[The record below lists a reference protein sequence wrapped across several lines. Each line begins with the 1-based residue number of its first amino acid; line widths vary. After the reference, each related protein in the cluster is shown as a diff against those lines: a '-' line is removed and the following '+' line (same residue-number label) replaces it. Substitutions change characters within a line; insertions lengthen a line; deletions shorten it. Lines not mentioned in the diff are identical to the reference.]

1 MMAVSRVPFTPDMF
15 NDDHEKE
22 MISAIAASIES
33 NITDEA
39 TRRMC
44 RESAEE
50 YAKQLAKEQEKI
62 EIRTRE
68 IAEEQRMIQFRLKEL
83 EESIPDHS
91 EYFAE
96 RTKWNE
102 FIDLYYAELE
112 ACHTIYRLDCL
123 NAPKKLFDNRYN
135 DWEAYNRDWN
145 LSDQERR
152 EHDDELY
159 VLYRA
164 KRANLECLI
173 DWGVKNR
180 DIGTTFLY

>member
-1 MMAVSRVPFTPDMF
+1 MMAVSCVPFTRDMF
-15 NDDHEKE
+15 NDDHDYDKE
-22 MISAIAASIES
+22 TIGVIAASLQ
-33 NITDEA
+33 D
-39 TRRMC
+39 
-44 RESAEE
+44 
-50 YAKQLAKEQEKI
+50 YAKQLAEENTKI
-62 EIRTRE
+62 KIRTRE

-83 EESIPDHS
+83 KESVQDHS

-96 RTKWNE
+96 RTKWNK
-102 FIDLYYAELE
+102 FIDLYFAELE

-173 DWGVKNR
+173 EWGVKNR
-180 DIGTTFLY
+180 DIGNTFPY

>member
-1 MMAVSRVPFTPDMF
+1 MMTASCVPFTLAMYYEVRDY
-15 NDDHEKE
+15 DKE
-22 MISAIAASIES
+22 TINAIVTSLQ
-33 NITDEA
+33 D
-39 TRRMC
+39 
-44 RESAEE
+44 
-50 YAKQLAKEQEKI
+50 YAKQLAEEDRKI
-62 EIRTRE
+62 KIRTRE
-68 IAEEQRMIQFRLKEL
+68 IAEEQKIILFRLKEHK
-83 EESIPDHS
+83 ESDQEHKESVQDHS
-91 EYFAE
+91 KYFAE
-96 RTKWNE
+96 REKWNK
-102 FIDLYYAELE
+102 FIDLYFAELE

-180 DIGTTFLY
+180 DIGNTFPY